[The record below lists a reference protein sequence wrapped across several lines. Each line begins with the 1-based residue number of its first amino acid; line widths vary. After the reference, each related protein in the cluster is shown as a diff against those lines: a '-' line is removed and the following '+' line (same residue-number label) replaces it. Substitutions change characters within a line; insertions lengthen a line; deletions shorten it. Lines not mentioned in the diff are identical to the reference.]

1 VNSIVDSESSDG
13 KVWPEDEDK
22 PKSQWSD
29 YKMEDT
35 EELDEAVS
43 KKQLNR
49 RVSTFDHANCI
60 NRNPLVACRPSKTLA
75 ATLMSIGTTM
85 TTQCCAM

>member
-1 VNSIVDSESSDG
+1 MVRYGLRMKTNQRVNGVTT
-13 KVWPEDEDK
+13 K
-22 PKSQWSD
+22 
-29 YKMEDT
+29 YT
-35 EELDEAVS
+35 EELDETVS

-60 NRNPLVACRPSKTLA
+60 NHNSLVACRPSKTLA
-75 ATLMSIGTTM
+75 ATLMSIGMTM